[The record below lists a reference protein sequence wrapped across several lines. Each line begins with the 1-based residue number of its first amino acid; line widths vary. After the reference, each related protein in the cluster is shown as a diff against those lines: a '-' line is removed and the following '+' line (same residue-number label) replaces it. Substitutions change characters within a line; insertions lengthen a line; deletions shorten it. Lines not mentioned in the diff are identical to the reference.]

1 MACICVC
8 ISCYVDKIMIVMLR
22 LVTTLSDLWK
32 LRATACGFVT
42 MHETLCN
49 GNFTHSVLSFL

>member
-22 LVTTLSDLWK
+22 HVTTLSDFWK
-32 LRATACGFVT
+32 LRASARGFVT

-49 GNFTHSVLSFL
+49 GNFMHSVLYFF